1 MSKQKERGCLHPQQ
15 GRVLLP
21 GGSPGLWECRG
32 PKVQLLH
39 CLETSSILSFLFSK
53 LGTVIIGGLRFM
65 RKFSAD
71 GIMMIALTML
81 PLQRLWSRLGIGQV
95 RAGHRGL

>member
-32 PKVQLLH
+32 PKAQLLH

-65 RKFSAD
+65 RNS
-71 GIMMIALTML
+71 
-81 PLQRLWSRLGIGQV
+81 LQME
-95 RAGHRGL
+95 